1 MLHLDRKHVRPKSSF
16 TAAGENIAWRLR
28 RRIARTSRDVRLQ
41 SEVLKRK
48 PDGSLKAYSTFLN
61 FLLRFDLTCHRGCDE
76 VSSRKWHPFKIKNT
90 KS

>member
-1 MLHLDRKHVRPKSSF
+1 MLHLDRKHVRPKSNF
-16 TAAGENIAWRLR
+16 TAAGENVAWRL
-28 RRIARTSRDVRLQ
+28 RLQ